1 MRKLHERP
9 AVDRRP
15 LELWWTCHDELALFG
30 RLAVALSACAIGFA
44 IVGLPHVPLMWPIH
58 HLGLVDPTCG
68 LTCGVVAIDRGDT
81 ARAWAF
87 NPASFLVVAA
97 TAALLVRLTFGH
109 LTGRCS
115 AFGFGPVGVSGVS
128 VALAFVVLC
137 VNQQRHAGLTIHQLR

>member
-1 MRKLHERP
+1 M
-9 AVDRRP
+9 
-15 LELWWTCHDELALFG
+15 
-30 RLAVALSACAIGFA
+30 ALSACAIGFA

-128 VALAFVVLC
+128 VALAFVVLW
-137 VNQQRHAGLTIHQLR
+137 VNQQRHAGLIIHQLR